1 MPTRD
6 NSCPFVVEKSEVVL
20 VKPSKPTPDVTLS
33 LSTIDN
39 DPNNEVILDILCVFA
54 PNPYVQDHADYH
66 PASFIQLALSNALV
80 YYYPL
85 AGKLHRLTSDQTL
98 QLDCTE
104 GDGVP
109 LIKATA
115 SCSLSSLNYL
125 ESGDHLD
132 ATYQLVPSHDTLKGC
147 NLGYRPLALQ
157 VTKFTCGGMTIGLV
171 HSHTV
176 CDGIGLAQFS
186 QAILELAAGKAQP
199 TVIPVWDR
207 DRLTSNQI
215 SSPCKLGNDKK
226 DPKLVDLEKACSSPD
241 TPTEDMVRE
250 ILNITSEDITKLKNI
265 SIEDENLANEN
276 EKNMEITTVE
286 ALAAYVWRARCR
298 AMKLD
303 PDTITDLVISV
314 GIRSSMEPP
323 LPEGYYGNAFT
334 YASVALT
341 AEELSKTPMSRLV
354 RLIKDAKREA
364 LDNGYVWE
372 KLREMEN
379 TMKLKLASEEIHG
392 GVFMMLTDW
401 RHLGLDQE
409 VWGGLM
415 NIIPLVPL
423 TLPFMCVLLPASKAV
438 PGKSGGV
445 RVLTTLPRY
454 AMAKFKEEMDALHR

>member
-1 MPTRD
+1 MIRALLIYTHTNMPTRD

-20 VKPSKPTPDVTLS
+20 VKPSKPKPDVTLS

-66 PASFIQLALSNALV
+66 PASFIQLALSNSLV

-157 VTKFTCGGMTIGLV
+157 VTKFTCGGMTIGSV

-207 DRLTSNQI
+207 DRLTFNQI
-215 SSPCKLGNDKK
+215 STPCK
-226 DPKLVDLEKACSSPD
+226 KLTQPSHL
-241 TPTEDMVRE
+241 M
-250 ILNITSEDITKLKNI
+250 L
-265 SIEDENLANEN
+265 
-276 EKNMEITTVE
+276 
-286 ALAAYVWRARCR
+286 
-298 AMKLD
+298 LD
-303 PDTITDLVISV
+303 
-314 GIRSSMEPP
+314 
-323 LPEGYYGNAFT
+323 
-334 YASVALT
+334 
-341 AEELSKTPMSRLV
+341 
-354 RLIKDAKREA
+354 
-364 LDNGYVWE
+364 
-372 KLREMEN
+372 
-379 TMKLKLASEEIHG
+379 
-392 GVFMMLTDW
+392 
-401 RHLGLDQE
+401 
-409 VWGGLM
+409 
-415 NIIPLVPL
+415 
-423 TLPFMCVLLPASKAV
+423 
-438 PGKSGGV
+438 V
-445 RVLTTLPRY
+445 RVHMYIQVLFGY
-454 AMAKFKEEMDALHR
+454 KY